1 MRVVSNREGTLN
13 AKKSEIRSQRPEI
26 RNRKSGQWSVVSDQK
41 SEVRSVVSG
50 YLLISTLLAK
60 MPIRPQTRFFGRH
73 YGEQAN
79 RA

>member
-13 AKKSEIRSQRPEI
+13 AKKSEIRSQRSEA
-26 RNRKSGQWSVVSDQK
+26 RDQK

-50 YLLISTLLAK
+50 QWYLLISTLLAK
-60 MPIRPQTRFFGRH
+60 MPTRPQTRFFGRH